1 MDDDPSVALLHQ
13 GADAEQAE
21 ADRVGLGRDEFG
33 VGEGGAAEVFDQ
45 DVGRGRE
52 QDAELIGDE
61 VVVTGA
67 VVEEAELLFFRCGFP
82 CRRVDSIRPRK
93 ACRVRP
99 RDW

>member
-1 MDDDPSVALLHQ
+1 MDDDPSDALLHQ

-61 VVVTGA
+61 VVATGA
-67 VVEEAELLFFRCGFP
+67 VGEEAELLFFDAVLT
-82 CRRVDSIRPRK
+82 CRLANGGRSFR
-93 ACRVRP
+93 ANG
-99 RDW
+99 